1 MIQHLEILLYS
12 DMAYT
17 EYFPYPTY
25 WQLDR
30 IDQIHYDQNGFIQP
44 LNLDLYTSRYSSKSF
59 NYYHPGSGI
68 WECGS
73 DRLRFEEI
81 FDADLCTRD
90 LRGGDRILFLVYMDY
105 GVMYIES
112 FVENY
117 LLEVDPEYREKILRQ
132 LTKHNLNVSI
142 VGERQF
148 INIIKDKK

>member
-1 MIQHLEILLYS
+1 
-12 DMAYT
+12 MAFT
-17 EYFPYPTY
+17 EYFPCTTY
-25 WQLDR
+25 HKLDR
-30 IDQIHYDQNGFIQP
+30 IDQTHYDQNGFIQP
-44 LNLDLYTSRYSSKSF
+44 LDLDLYASRHSSESY
-59 NYYHPGSGI
+59 NYFHPGSGI

-90 LRGGDRILFLVYMDY
+90 LRGGDRILFLVSMDY

-117 LLEVDPEYREKILRQ
+117 LLEVEPEYREKILRQ
-132 LTKHNLNVSI
+132 LAKYDLNVSI